1 VITAGFQITEANRDA
16 MDRGIPI
23 IILENPVW
31 YEGNR
36 MEYYT
41 WAYNGLHG
49 LGTLPTPPER
59 SRPHPKLKPW
69 KDWQSGRITVFG
81 QVPTDKA
88 VRGNDMQLW
97 KQTVQ
102 AALPN
107 SEFREHPIMIP
118 SKYHNQ
124 MEPLSR
130 CFEETSLAVTY
141 TSTIGA
147 EAVIN
152 GIPTIACHAG
162 SLAYPMA
169 THNLSDEPITPC
181 REEWIH
187 NLSWRQWSIHE
198 ELDTEYILRG
208 YDEAYADAQAGRY
221 DNMSNGRPQ

>member
-107 SEFREHPIMIP
+107 SEFREHP
-118 SKYHNQ
+118 
-124 MEPLSR
+124 
-130 CFEETSLAVTY
+130 
-141 TSTIGA
+141 STIGA